1 MQRVNIVDKL
11 CKLLGENLYAEVIEK
26 LKGKHLYL
34 SNGKL
39 IPKYRLDELGLQ
51 LKKQRALQEEQKKEF
66 LQEIEKLEVKF
77 IVYRLVAKSRPK
89 NFDVVLRL
97 IKQEYLV
104 LNSAEKAVKYQIRK
118 LKKVLPQLF
127 FAKNA

>member
-1 MQRVNIVDKL
+1 MDKL

-34 SNGKL
+34 SDGKL

>member
-1 MQRVNIVDKL
+1 MDKL